1 MEYVHCQ
8 ARSQNIF
15 ASELQLWPLCYISV
29 SKSIAL
35 NSPGLFIDG
44 LPFSVQ
50 TPAVYDFKQ
59 GTHVLRHF
67 RVSDLTLAA
76 SELEPPPKD
85 SLTHSSSISR
95 RHHEY
100 NLITNWSR
108 TMPRTENKSNYGY
121 GVAATSRFQN
131 DVIIVATEH
140 TTTEDWICLL
150 INAYVASNNFQYV
163 MLFWFVA

>member
-1 MEYVHCQ
+1 MEYVPCQ

-29 SKSIAL
+29 SQSIAL
-35 NSPGLFIDG
+35 NLPRLFIDG
-44 LPFSVQ
+44 LPLSVQ
-50 TPAVYDFKQ
+50 TPAVYAFKQ
-59 GTHVLRHF
+59 GTHVIRHF

-76 SELEPPPKD
+76 SELEPPPKN

-131 DVIIVATEH
+131 DAIIVETEH
-140 TTTEDWICLL
+140 TTTETWLDMSLDKYTRCK
-150 INAYVASNNFQYV
+150 
-163 MLFWFVA
+163 